1 MVKRESR
8 RYDEAVKRLYML
20 ALCREPTAEELK
32 RFTALM
38 AEGEHDKGT
47 TRREV
52 LEDLFWAVL
61 TGREFL
67 FNR

>member
-1 MVKRESR
+1 MKEKISDEEAIR
-8 RYDEAVKRLYML
+8 RVFLL
-20 ALCREPTAEELK
+20 GLCREPTAGESK
-32 RFTALM
+32 KFQALM
-38 AEGEHDKGT
+38 AEASGSP
-47 TRREV
+47 RREV

>member
-1 MVKRESR
+1 VSDE
-8 RYDEAVKRLYML
+8 EAVKRLYRMG
-20 ALCREPTAEELK
+20 LCREPTAEELK
-32 RFTALM
+32 RFTELM
-38 AEGEHDKGT
+38 TEGERDKGT